1 MKTFIEN
8 GSYAGVGKLTLMG
21 GSLHDSDTRLSIP
34 NYCRFS
40 SQRIKLH
47 LVDISESALVPL
59 SSHLPAVEI
68 LVFNNCRFKPSI
80 TEPAGTDININMVE
94 TEVDTCIISSV
105 VDHTSYPTYFEKII
119 QPQLFMVIQTETPSA
134 RKYYRNVEEK
144 DRRDNENT
152 TIKLTEADFQKF
164 AHMAHDSKE
173 VSIIRIRVKSL
184 KKFMLKT
191 TKDTHHLVEIEY
203 P

>member
-1 MKTFIEN
+1 MDN
-8 GSYAGVGKLTLMG
+8 L
-21 GSLHDSDTRLSIP
+21 
-34 NYCRFS
+34 
-40 SQRIKLH
+40 
-47 LVDISESALVPL
+47 ESALVPL

-94 TEVDTCIISSV
+94 TEVDTFIMSSV
-105 VDHTSYPTYFEKII
+105 VDHTSYPTYFEKMI

-152 TIKLTEADFQKF
+152 TIKMTEADFQKF
-164 AHMAHDSKE
+164 AHMAHSSKE
-173 VSIIRIRVKSL
+173 GIHYSHSCQISQEV
-184 KKFMLKT
+184 
-191 TKDTHHLVEIEY
+191 HVENDKRHASFGGN
-203 P
+203 